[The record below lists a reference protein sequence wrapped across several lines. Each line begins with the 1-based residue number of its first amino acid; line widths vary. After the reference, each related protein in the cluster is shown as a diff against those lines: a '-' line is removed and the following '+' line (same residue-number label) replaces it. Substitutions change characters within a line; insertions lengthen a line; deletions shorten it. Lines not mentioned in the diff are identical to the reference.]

1 VAGVSR
7 ADPDVAVVGAG
18 PYGLAVAAHLRE
30 RGAPFRMFG
39 RPMDSWLRNMPSG
52 MFLKSEGLASSISS
66 PGETFTLER
75 FCRETGRSYGDYGAP
90 IPIDTFTEYGLA
102 FQRELVT
109 DLEPTDV
116 SSVMRPRDD
125 FELLLATGETMKAKR
140 VVVATGLVAHRH
152 VPEVLAGLPEGLVT
166 HTSEHR
172 GFERFAGRTVAVVGG
187 GQSAL
192 ETAALL
198 RESGAVPRVLVRKPA
213 LVWNPKPEPWPRP
226 LRMRLRAPVG
236 GLGAGWRMWI
246 YSELPQTVRLLPYER
261 RAAIGW
267 GVLGPAGGWW
277 LRERVEAR
285 IDVLVDHGI
294 VAAREDR
301 GRVELHAEAAGE
313 RVAVTADHVIA
324 ATGYRFSLD
333 SIDFLDP
340 ELRSRIA
347 AVDGAPTLSPTF
359 ESSIRGLYFVGIG
372 ATPTFGPVMRFVY
385 GTKFAAPRV
394 ADALARAAGRKTA
407 RWVPHGPRKPSP
419 TEGKAGRPP
428 APSEH

>member
-1 VAGVSR
+1 VSR
-7 ADPDVAVVGAG
+7 GDPDVAVVGAG
-18 PYGLAVAAHLRE
+18 PYGLAVAAHLRA
-30 RGAPFRMFG
+30 RAVPFRMFG

-66 PGETFTLER
+66 PGDTFTLER

-90 IPIDTFTEYGLA
+90 IPIDTFREYGLA
-102 FQRELVT
+102 FQQALVP
-109 DLEPTDV
+109 DLEPTHV
-116 SSVMRPRDD
+116 SSVTKIRDG
-125 FELLLATGETMKAKR
+125 FELLLASGEMMKAKR
-140 VVVATGLVAHRH
+140 VVMATGFVAHRH

-166 HTSEHR
+166 HTSDHR
-172 GFERFAGRTVAVVGG
+172 TFERFAGTRVAVVGG

-198 RESGAVPRVLVRKPA
+198 RESGAVPRVLVRKRA

-226 LRMRLRAPVG
+226 LRMRFRAPIG
-236 GLGAGWRMWI
+236 GLGAGWRTWI
-246 YSELPQTVRLLPYER
+246 YAELPQTVRLLPYER

-277 LRERVEAR
+277 LRERVEPQ
-285 IDVLVDHGI
+285 IDVLVDHRI
-294 VAAREDR
+294 VAALEDE
-301 GRVELHAEAAGE
+301 GRIELQAEAAGE

-333 SIDFLDP
+333 SVDFLDP

-347 AVDGAPTLSPTF
+347 ALDGTPILSPTF

-394 ADALARAAGRKTA
+394 AGALASAAGRKTA
-407 RWVPHGPRKPSP
+407 RRVPHGPRKPSP
-419 TEGKAGRPP
+419 TEGKTGRPP